1 MASGIVILPSYYE
14 AIKDLPDADRLQI
27 YDAIVRY
34 GLYGEIIEMSPM
46 IKSMFT
52 LIKPNIDSS
61 QNRYRAAKENGSLG
75 GRPKKPEKNQTQNQT
90 ANQTQN
96 QDKEK
101 DSDFDKNMDS
111 ERKKAAALAK
121 LESYLAE
128 NNGQNITA

>member
-121 LESYLAE
+121 LESYLAA

>member
-14 AIKDLPDADRLQI
+14 AIKDLPDVDRLQI

-90 ANQTQN
+90 TNQTQN